1 MENKT
6 TDFLSDK
13 RLPASTD
20 AEQAVLGGI
29 LIDPESISKTI
40 GHITKDSFYIIKH
53 QQIFECMLELYNLSQ
68 PIEGLLLVEKM
79 KENGYYGGDD
89 DKKYILTLAE
99 TASSIGNISYYVNI
113 IEEKFKLRSIIDI
126 CGKVSDLC
134 YDNSDFDEVIDYAE
148 QRIYDLRNGN
158 ASDRMRKL
166 ESVVREEMDY
176 LKELASDESG
186 KFEPI
191 KVGISSIDNF
201 LGGLNKGNLIILAAR
216 PGVGKTSFA
225 LNIAYNIASSS
236 RYEPKKSIAFFSLE
250 MSNSELSK
258 RIISSTLSIN
268 SENLRLGTLK
278 DDEWDDIYDFWH
290 DTLPNVNFIMDD
302 TPAISVLDIKSKVRK
317 IKNLGLVVIDYLQL
331 MNSAKK
337 TESRV
342 QEISELTRSLKL
354 MAKEIDVPVILLS
367 QLSRSVEKDDR
378 APRLSDLRDSGS
390 IEQDADIVMFLSRPM
405 GADTEAKNQNVCDVL
420 IEKNRHGKTG
430 KVTLQWDGSHT
441 SFKAISYEPIPE
453 NMG

>member
-1 MENKT
+1 MENKSSE
-6 TDFLSDK
+6 FLSDK

-29 LIDPESISKTI
+29 LIDSESLSKTL
-40 GHITKDSFYIIKH
+40 GHLTKDSFYIIKH

-68 PIEGLLLVEKM
+68 PIEGLLLLEKM
-79 KENGYYGGDD
+79 RENGYYGGDE

-113 IEEKFKLRSIIDI
+113 IEEKAKLRNIIDI
-126 CGKVSDLC
+126 CGNVSDMC
-134 YDNSDFDEVIDYAE
+134 YDNTEFYDVLDYAE
-148 QRIYDLRNGN
+148 QKLYNLRNGAGN
-158 ASDRMRKL
+158 DRMRKL

-176 LKELASDESG
+176 LKELSGDETG

-191 KVGISSIDNF
+191 KVGISSVDNF

-225 LNIAYNIASSS
+225 LNMAYNVASSS
-236 RYEPKKSIAFFSLE
+236 RYEPRKSIAFFSLE

-258 RIISSTLSIN
+258 RILSSTLHID
-268 SENLRLGTLK
+268 SEALRLGTLK

-302 TPAISVLDIKSKVRK
+302 TPAITILDIKSKLRK
-317 IKNLGLVVIDYLQL
+317 INNLGLVVIDYLQL

-342 QEISELTRSLKL
+342 QEISDLTRSLKL

-390 IEQDADIVMFLSRPM
+390 IEQDADVVIFLSRAT
-405 GADTEAKNQNVCDVL
+405 GADSEAKNQNVCEL
-420 IEKNRHGKTG
+420 FIEKNRHGRTG
-430 KVTLQWDGSHT
+430 RMTLQWDGTHT
-441 SFKAISYEPIPE
+441 SFKALSYEPVPD
-453 NMG
+453 NMS

>member
-1 MENKT
+1 MENKSVE
-6 TDFLSDK
+6 FLSDK

-29 LIDPESISKTI
+29 LLDPESISKTF
-40 GHITKDSFYIIKH
+40 GHIDKESFYIMKH
-53 QQIFECMLELYNLSQ
+53 KQIFECMLELYNLSM

-79 KENGYYGGDD
+79 RENGYYGSDD

-99 TASSIGNISYYVNI
+99 TASAIGNIDYYVNI
-113 IEEKFKLRSIIDI
+113 VEEKAKLRNVIDI
-126 CGKVSDLC
+126 CGTVSDMC
-134 YDNSDFDEVIDYAE
+134 YDNTEFYEALDYAE
-148 QRIYDLRNGN
+148 QKLYNLRNGI
-158 ASDRMRKL
+158 ATDRMRRL
-166 ESVVREEMDY
+166 DSVVREEMDN
-176 LKELASDESG
+176 LKELAGDDTG

-191 KVGISSIDNF
+191 KVGISSIDSF

-236 RYEPKKSIAFFSLE
+236 RYNPKKSIAFFSLE

-258 RIISSTLSIN
+258 RVISSALHID
-268 SENLRLGTLK
+268 SEKLRLGTLE
-278 DDEWDDIYDFWH
+278 DGDWDDLYDFWH
-290 DTLPNVNFIMDD
+290 DTLPDVEFIMDD
-302 TPAISVLDIKSKVRK
+302 TPAITVLDIKSKVRK
-317 IKNLGLVVIDYLQL
+317 INNLGLVVIDYLQL
-331 MNSAKK
+331 MNSTKK

-354 MAKEIDVPVILLS
+354 MAKEINVPVILLS

-405 GADTEAKNQNVCDVL
+405 GADTEAKNQNVCEVL

-430 KVTLQWDGSHT
+430 KVSLQWDGSHT
-441 SFKAISYEPIPE
+441 SFKALSYEPVPE
-453 NMG
+453 M

>member
-29 LIDPESISKTI
+29 LIDPESISKTL

-79 KENGYYGGDD
+79 RENGYYGGDD

-113 IEEKFKLRSIIDI
+113 IEEKYKLRSIIDI

-134 YDNSDFDEVIDYAE
+134 YDNSDFYDVIDYAE
-148 QRIYDLRNGN
+148 QGIYNLRNGN

-166 ESVVREEMDY
+166 ESVVREEMDH

-268 SENLRLGTLK
+268 SESLRLGTLK

-390 IEQDADIVMFLSRPM
+390 IEQDADVVMFLSRPM
-405 GADTEAKNQNVCDVL
+405 GADTEAKNQNVCEVL

-441 SFKAISYEPIPE
+441 SFKAISYEPVPE